1 MQGIYL
7 GCSNGRRRRRPGT
20 RLGARLRAEQL
31 RLPLAVMVLSMSVKV
46 FFDLTVPPVDIYS
59 LSISGP

>member
-1 MQGIYL
+1 
-7 GCSNGRRRRRPGT
+7 
-20 RLGARLRAEQL
+20 LGARLRAEQL
-31 RLPLAVMVLSMSVKV
+31 RLLLAVMVLSMSVKV